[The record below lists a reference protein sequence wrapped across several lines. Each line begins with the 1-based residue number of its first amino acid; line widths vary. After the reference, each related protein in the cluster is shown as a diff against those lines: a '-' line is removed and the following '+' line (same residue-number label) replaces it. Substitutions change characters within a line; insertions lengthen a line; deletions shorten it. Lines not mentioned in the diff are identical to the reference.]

1 MSLIGGVIAPLTGSA
16 EEMLRNNG
24 IQESLRR
31 LLPDTLY
38 REASLTLLNPQVTSV
53 STPATIGGYA
63 QAQQRIPSL
72 LSLDQSF
79 ILVWPQVVGLVAMMV
94 ACFALAYV
102 LFMRQEVRA

>member
-1 MSLIGGVIAPLTGSA
+1 MRFLPLVAVAMLFLAPAGAVGQSLIGTDPGSSVRTR
-16 EEMLRNNG
+16 EEL
-24 IQESLRR
+24 QR
-31 LLPDTLY
+31 LLGEY
-38 REASLTLLNPQVTSV
+38 E
-53 STPATIGGYA
+53 

-79 ILVWPQVVGLVAMMV
+79 ILVWPQVVALVALTV